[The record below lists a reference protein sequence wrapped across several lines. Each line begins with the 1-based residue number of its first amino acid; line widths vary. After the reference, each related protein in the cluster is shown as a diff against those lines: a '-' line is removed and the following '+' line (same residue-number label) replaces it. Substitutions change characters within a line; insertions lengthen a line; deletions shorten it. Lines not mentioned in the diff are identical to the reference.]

1 MNCQISKAA
10 TIIRPIE
17 SFDQGQIDRHL
28 GIALQRLTTDDRTL
42 FTHDANERSI
52 CFRLGLYLQEEFPD
66 FTVDCEYNRNHDDP
80 DYAKR
85 LFDDELNKLADEA
98 RGRPL
103 KRGTDFL
110 FVFPDIIVHRRDTP
124 DNLLVIETKKTTS
137 TVSDRFDRRKLVVYR
152 EALKYRFAKFL
163 RFRTDPKEGE
173 ALIADSDAV

>member
-1 MNCQISKAA
+1 MTRYN
-10 TIIRPIE
+10 IILLLVAMIG
-17 SFDQGQIDRHL
+17 SGLL
-28 GIALQRLTTDDRTL
+28 GGV
-42 FTHDANERSI
+42 ANFLI
-52 CFRLGLYLQEEFPD
+52 L
-66 FTVDCEYNRNHDDP
+66 HKDDP

-85 LFDDELNKLADEA
+85 LFEDELNKLADEA